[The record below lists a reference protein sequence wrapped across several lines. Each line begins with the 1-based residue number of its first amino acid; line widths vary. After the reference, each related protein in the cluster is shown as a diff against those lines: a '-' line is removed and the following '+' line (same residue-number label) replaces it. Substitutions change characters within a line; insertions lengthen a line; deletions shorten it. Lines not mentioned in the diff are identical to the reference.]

1 MKKIFLLFFVFLFLS
16 GFAQNDSKETLKN
29 FKIKQQV
36 CLKKPGYQLVLKQV
50 VSDSRCPEGASC
62 IWAGEVKAVIAV
74 YKEAKLLEEKTLVLS
89 EKLSEVDTQWLS
101 NYLPE
106 KKKNIKKMTVLPY
119 PKQGRTINPKKYFLK
134 VEYLE

>member
-1 MKKIFLLFFVFLFLS
+1 MKKIVLLFFVCICFS
-16 GFAQNDSKETLKN
+16 GFAQNVSEGSIKS
-29 FKIKQQV
+29 FKIKQKV
-36 CLKKPGYQLVLKQV
+36 CLKKPGNQLVLKEV